1 MEKFNFPAKITKF
14 FLENKALTKLLILW
28 IIFTW
33 IFWYIAT
40 PKQYNPK
47 ITLPAFEVSV
57 DFNWANANEIQD
69 FITKELEEK
78 IAEIPWVDKIS
89 SQSIDWWKSI
99 VNVQFEIWE
108 DLNESKVK
116 LQTKL
121 SSNDNLRIA
130 WMSQPLIR
138 NINPDNVPILTIWI
152 FSEKISQNELRNFA
166 IWFSDKF
173 RNIEWI
179 ANIEVKWWETKALKI
194 ELDPA
199 LMKFYWVSYSEIKNA
214 ILANNLKVNSWFLKN
229 WEDLK
234 EIEFNWNF
242 SNKKDAENLIII
254 PWIKLWDFSEIS
266 ENYLEKNSYI
276 KFFEKNFSDLKE
288 KISDSEKN
296 FSEQENFIILSFAKR
311 EWKNSFIVTDKI
323 LEVLEKNKNI
333 NSEINFEVLRNDWQ
347 VAKNAISWLWTNLI
361 QSILIV
367 SIILYL
373 FLGFRPAI
381 IVASAIPMTLLMVFA
396 AWYFMDQTINRI
408 TLFALILSLW
418 LLVDSATVIT
428 ENIYRHMKMDK
439 SKEDAIIHAVNEV
452 WIWLLLSTLTSVIVF
467 LPTSQLSWMMWSY
480 MWPLSIFVP
489 IALIMSL
496 FISYVIIPFLAFYFL
511 KIRETIFVKWEEKKT
526 LFHKITDKYWEI
538 LAKILNSKKLQ
549 KKILLITFWL
559 LFVSF
564 LMPVLK
570 FTHFKMLPTAD
581 KNQFYVYVDWKDWTD
596 LPKTNEFINKLSEEI
611 LKNDNIKNIQSF
623 VWEAPVIDFNWLF
636 KWAHWR
642 NWPNLATLRINLI
655 EKENRDLKSKEI
667 VENIRKSIKNVE
679 TYGNTSSWW
688 NFENGNTS
696 SVCYFAKTEMN
707 CHASLQ
713 NFKIRFV
720 QDPPWPPVQATLVAK
735 IKWENFETVKKISQD
750 VEKFFWETEKVF
762 DIDSSINDSFSKI
775 IYKIDS
781 EKALKSWIS
790 SAQISE
796 TLNAFLEPQKI
807 SQFHEKNSNEI
818 SFIELSFPK
827 NLRDENSD
835 LSQIYLKNLQWEMI
849 NFDSIV
855 EKIQSRNQD
864 ILFRDQF
871 ENVEYVSAEMWDRSV
886 VYAVIDII
894 KKILN
899 YSENIKNLENSDN
912 LNWLKLDS
920 WNLYWFNFSD
930 KNWEIYKIE
939 WWWEF
944 EMTLDNFR
952 DLSIAMLFAFILIY
966 SILVA
971 QFRTFSEP
979 ALIMATI
986 PLWLIWILFWFSIL
1000 DFFWTYLTATA
1011 LIWFI
1016 ALMWIVVNNA
1026 IIYLEYLHVL
1036 KAEWMD
1042 LKTALMET
1050 WKTRLRPILLT
1061 SITTILWLL
1070 TIAADPVWSW
1080 LSWAIIFWLSVSTIM
1095 TLIIFPILY
1104 FINEEK
1110 NFKLK

>member
-1 MEKFNFPAKITKF
+1 MKNLNFAAKITKF

-28 IIFTW
+28 IIFSW

-57 DFNWANANEIQD
+57 DYYWATADEVQK

-99 VNVQFEIWE
+99 VNVQFKVWE
-108 DLNESKVK
+108 DLDNSKVK
-116 LQTKL
+116 LWTKL
-121 SSNDNLRIA
+121 NSNDNLRIS
-130 WMSQPLIR
+130 WMSQPLIK

-152 FSEKISQNELRNFA
+152 FSDKISQNELRNFA

-173 RNIEWI
+173 RDIDWI

-194 ELDPA
+194 SLDPW
-199 LMKFYWVSYSEIKNA
+199 LMKFFWVSVEDVKRS
-214 ILANNLKVNSWFLKN
+214 ILSNNLKVNSWFIKN
-229 WEDLK
+229 WETLK

-242 SNKKDAENLIII
+242 TNKKDAENLIVI
-254 PWIKLWDFSEIS
+254 PWVKLWDFAKIN
-266 ENYLEKNSYI
+266 ENYLEKNSYVE
-276 KFFEKNFSDLKE
+276 FFEKNFFNWKE
-288 KISDSEKN
+288 KIFDWEKK
-296 FSEQENFIILSFAKR
+296 FSEQKNFVILSFAKR
-311 EWKNSFIVTDKI
+311 EWENAFIVTDKI
-323 LEVLEKNKNI
+323 LKVLKNNSVTDSYLRVNKNLG
-333 NSEINFEVLRNDWQ
+333 EINFKVLRNDWQ
-347 VAKNAISWLWTNLI
+347 VAKNAISWLWINLI

-381 IVASAIPMTLLMVFA
+381 IVASAIPMTLLVVFA
-396 AWYFMDQTINRI
+396 TWYFMDQTINRI

-418 LLVDSATVIT
+418 LLVDSATVVT

-439 SKEDAIIHAVNEV
+439 SREDAIIHAVNEV
-452 WIWLLLSTLTSVIVF
+452 WIWLLLSTLTSVVVF

-496 FISYVIIPFLAFYFL
+496 FISYAIIPFLALYFL
-511 KIRETIFVKWEEKKT
+511 KIRETIFVKWEHKKSFFEK
-526 LFHKITDKYWEI
+526 LCDKYWEI

-549 KKILLITFWL
+549 KKILFITFWL

-564 LMPVLK
+564 LMPIFK

-596 LPKTNEFINKLSEEI
+596 LPKTNEFINNFANEI

-636 KWAHWR
+636 KWAHLR
-642 NWPNLATLRINLI
+642 NWPNLATLRVNLI
-655 EKENRDLKSKEI
+655 KKEDRDLKSEKI
-667 VENIRKSIKNVE
+667 VEEIRNE
-679 TYGNTSSWW
+679 FLSSDLNNE
-688 NFENGNTS
+688 NFR
-696 SVCYFAKTEMN
+696 
-707 CHASLQ
+707 
-713 NFKIRFV
+713 IRFV

-735 IKWENFETVKKISQD
+735 IKWENFETVKKISKD
-750 VEKFFWETEKVF
+750 VEKFFWETKKVV
-762 DIDSSINDSFSKI
+762 DIDTSINDNFSKI

-796 TLNAFLEPQKI
+796 TLNTFLQPQKI
-807 SQFHEKNSNEI
+807 SQFHEKKSNEI

-827 NLRDENSD
+827 NLRNKNSD
-835 LSQIYLKNLQWEMI
+835 LSQIYLKNLQWKMI
-849 NFDSIV
+849 NLDSIV
-855 EKIQSRNQD
+855 KKIQTKNPE
-864 ILFRDQF
+864 ILFRDEF
-871 ENVEYVSAEMWDRSV
+871 ENTEYVSAEMWDRSV
-886 VYAVIDII
+886 VYAVIDIM
-894 KKILN
+894 KKLLN
-899 YSENIKNLENSDN
+899 YKE
-912 LNWLKLDS
+912 NWLKLDS

-930 KNWEIYKIE
+930 ENWETYKIE

-952 DLSIAMLFAFILIY
+952 DLSIAMLFAFVLIY

-979 ALIMATI
+979 GLIMATI

-1000 DFFWTYLTATA
+1000 DFFWIYLTATA

-1042 LKTALMET
+1042 LEEALMET

-1070 TIAADPVWSW
+1070 TIASDPVWSW

-1110 NFKLK
+1110 KFNK